1 MLALT
6 HHIIVQEAA
15 RRVGITNF
23 TNYALLG
30 DDIVIANT
38 LVAHSYHNI
47 MVNELGMDISLH
59 KSLVSENS
67 FEFAKQL
74 IRGEDNLSPLGPKNI
89 LLCLQS
95 SGGIISLIVDMIN
108 KGVVYDE
115 SSINDLFKKVPTL
128 SRKRTELVK

>member
-15 RRVGITNF
+15 RRCGLHHF
-23 TNYALLG
+23 TDYALLG

-38 LVAHSYHNI
+38 LVAKLYHVI
-47 MVNELGMDISLH
+47 MTEELGMDISLH
-59 KSLVSENS
+59 KSLVSKNS

-89 LLCLQS
+89 LLCLKS
-95 SGGIISLIVDMIN
+95 SGGIISLIVDMMS
-108 KGVVYDE
+108 KGVTYDE
-115 SSINDLFKKVPTL
+115 SSVEDLFKKVPTL
-128 SRKRTELVK
+128 SSKRTELVK